1 MRIVSITGKI
11 IYIVGGYGLLLVLNL
26 FVFLQLVNPAID
38 VLIVAILNV
47 LYVVVGV
54 RTFRGLEENRQDPR
68 AWWRATARPTAGW
81 WMGAGL
87 AILAGI
93 SLLGAL
99 ASNPGNA
106 FVPAMAC
113 LVYAALAAFYLHSSY
128 RLRMLDRAP

>member
-11 IYIVGGYGLLLVLNL
+11 IYVVGGYGLLLVLNL
-26 FVFLQLVNPAID
+26 FVFLQLVNPTID

-47 LYVVVGV
+47 AYVIIGV
-54 RTFRGLEENRQDPR
+54 RTFRGLEENREDPR
-68 AWWRATARPTAGW
+68 PWWRATARPTAGW
-81 WMGAGL
+81 WLGAGL
-87 AILAGI
+87 AVLAFI

-99 ASNPGNA
+99 ASKPGNG

-128 RLRMLDRAP
+128 RLRMLDQAP